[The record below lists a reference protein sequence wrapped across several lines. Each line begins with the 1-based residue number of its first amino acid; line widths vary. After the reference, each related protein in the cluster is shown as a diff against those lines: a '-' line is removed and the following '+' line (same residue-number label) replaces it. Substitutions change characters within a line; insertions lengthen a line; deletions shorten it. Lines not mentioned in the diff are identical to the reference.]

1 MRIRRALDISFG
13 EGHDLTVLCEY
24 FPKASL
30 SAIDH
35 KDIHLEKLK
44 NFEIAAYRLNI
55 GKESYQLLMGHWIFL
70 SLTESLSA
78 LKKYFVLITRF
89 SEF

>member
-1 MRIRRALDISFG
+1 LLIRRALDISSG

-24 FPKASL
+24 FSKASL
-30 SAIDH
+30 SAIGH

-55 GKESYQLLMGHWIFL
+55 GKESYHLLIGHWIFL
-70 SLTESLSA
+70 SLTNSFST
-78 LKKYFVLITRF
+78 LKKYFY
-89 SEF
+89 